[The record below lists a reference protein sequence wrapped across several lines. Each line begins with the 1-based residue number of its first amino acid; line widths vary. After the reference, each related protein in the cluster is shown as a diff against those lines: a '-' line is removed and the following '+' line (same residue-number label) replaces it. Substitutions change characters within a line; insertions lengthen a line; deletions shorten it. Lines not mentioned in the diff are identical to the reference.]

1 MFNVVTGPRTRLCD
15 GGTRRDFLRAGLFGG
30 AGALALGGRGFAS
43 DPALAGPVARDK
55 SVIFLFLAGGPSQY
69 ETFDPKPGGPESH
82 TSINGHVA
90 TALPGVRFSAYLP
103 KLAKLAD
110 RLTVVRSFQT
120 KHPEHNGAH
129 KQLLTADLTVQ
140 DGKPI
145 TEPGL
150 GAVYARAA
158 GAVNP
163 GTGLPR
169 HALIPT
175 TTRNSKGRAGFN
187 GSFES
192 VVEGCQPAG
201 LGTAF
206 APFEVLAPLSDGFA
220 DEKKKRPKP
229 GEVPPP
235 NPLDVFDARVPAAQ
249 LDARLG
255 LLKELDRFNRAA
267 DAAGSMNRLDDFT
280 KQAAGLLQTGRVRKA
295 LDLALED
302 PATLKAYDT
311 EHFLNWNCDDNSKFV
326 RSGPSVGSSL
336 GRQLLLARRLCEAGA
351 GFVTVVNAN
360 WDFHARKGIP
370 NTPEGMGAFAPPLD
384 HAVSAFL
391 EDVKRRGLED
401 KILLV
406 ITGEFGRSGLDKNL
420 GRHHHAK
427 LCPLVLAGA
436 GLKHGQVIGNSDR
449 RGGEPA
455 TEPVTIA
462 DLHAT
467 ILHTLLDVGRMR
479 TDAGVP
485 PKVLD
490 RATKGT
496 PIRELFE

>member
-1 MFNVVTGPRTRLCD
+1 MFDVVTGHRTRLCD
-15 GGTRRDFLRAGLFGG
+15 GSTRRDFLRAGLFGG
-30 AGALALGGRGFAS
+30 LGSLAFGRRGFAS
-43 DPALAGPVARDK
+43 DPANAGPFARDK

-69 ETFDPKPGGPESH
+69 ETFDPKPDGPEGH
-82 TSINGHVA
+82 TSINGHVP
-90 TALPGVRFSAYLP
+90 TSVPGVRFSAYLP
-103 KLAKLAD
+103 KLANMAD
-110 RLTVVRSFQT
+110 RLTVVRSFRT

-129 KQLLTADLTVQ
+129 KQLMTADLTVQ

-163 GTGLPR
+163 TSGLPR

-187 GSFES
+187 GAFES

-201 LGTAF
+201 LGAAF
-206 APFEVLAPLSDGFA
+206 APFELLAPLSDGFA
-220 DEKKKRPKP
+220 EEKKKRKP
-229 GEVPPP
+229 GEEGPA
-235 NPLDVFDARVPAAQ
+235 NPLDVFDPKVPTPQ

-255 LLKELDRFNRAA
+255 LLRELDRFDRAA
-267 DAAGSMNRLDDFT
+267 DAAGAMNRLDEFT
-280 KQAAGLLQTGRVRKA
+280 RQAAGLLQTGRVRKA
-295 LDLALED
+295 LDLSLED
-302 PATLKAYDT
+302 QATIKAYDT
-311 EHFLNWNCDDNSKFV
+311 EQFLNWNCDDNSKFI

-351 GFVTVVNAN
+351 GFVTVINAN

-370 NTPEGMGAFAPPLD
+370 NMPEGMGAFAPPLD

-391 EDVKRRGLED
+391 EDLKQRGLED
-401 KILLV
+401 KIMLV
-406 ITGEFGRSGLDKNL
+406 VTGEFGRSGLDKNL

-427 LCPLVLAGA
+427 LCPLVFAGG
-436 GLKHGQVIGNSDR
+436 GLKHGQVVGQSDR
-449 RGGEPA
+449 RGSEPA
-455 TEPVTIA
+455 TEPIAIA

-479 TDAGVP
+479 ADAGVP
-485 PKVLD
+485 AKVLD

-496 PIRELFE
+496 PIREWFS

>member
-1 MFNVVTGPRTRLCD
+1 MLEVVTGSRSRLCD
-15 GGTRRDFLRAGLFGG
+15 GSSRRDVLRAGLFG
-30 AGALALGGRGFAS
+30 AGALLAPRLRAS
-43 DPALAGPVARDK
+43 DPATAGPPVRDK

-69 ETFDPKPGGPESH
+69 ETFDPKPDGPEGS
-82 TSINGHVA
+82 TSINGHVP
-90 TALPGVRFSAYLP
+90 TAIPGVRFSAYLP

-129 KQLLTADLTVQ
+129 KQLMTADLTVQ

-150 GAVYARAA
+150 GAVYARGA
-158 GAVNP
+158 GAMNP
-163 GTGLPR
+163 KTGFPR
-169 HALIPT
+169 HALVPP

-192 VVEGCQPAG
+192 VVEGVQPAY

-206 APFEVLAPLSDGFA
+206 SPFEVLAPLSDGLN
-220 DEKKKRPKP
+220 EQKKKP
-229 GEVPPP
+229 GNKKVEEAPD
-235 NPLDVFDARVPAAQ
+235 PLAVYQSQLAAPQ
-249 LDARLG
+249 LDGRLD
-255 LLKELDRFNRAA
+255 LLKQLDRFDRAA
-267 DAAGSMNRLDDFT
+267 DAAGSMGRLDSFT
-280 KQAAGLLQTGRVRKA
+280 ARAAEMLRSGSVRKA
-295 LDLALED
+295 LDLSLES

-311 EHFLNWNCDDNSKFV
+311 EHFPNWNCDENSKFI
-326 RSGPSVGSSL
+326 RSGPSVGFSL

-360 WDFHARKGIP
+360 WDFHARKNIP
-370 NTPEGMGAFAPPLD
+370 NMPEGMGVFAPPLD

-391 EDVKRRGLED
+391 EDLKARGLED

-406 ITGEFGRSGLDKNL
+406 VTGEFGRTPGLDKNL
-420 GRHHHAK
+420 GRHHWAK
-427 LCPLVLAGA
+427 ICPLVFAGG
-436 GLKHGQVIGNSDR
+436 GLRHGQVVGQSDR

-467 ILHTLLDVGRMR
+467 ILHTLFDVGRMR
-479 TDAGVP
+479 LDAGAP
-485 PKVLD
+485 ATVLD

-496 PIRELFE
+496 PIKELFS

>member
-1 MFNVVTGPRTRLCD
+1 MFDLITGSRSSLCD
-15 GGTRRDFLRAGLFGG
+15 GSSRRDFLRAGLFGG
-30 AGALALGGRGFAS
+30 LGALALGPRLRAS
-43 DPALAGPVARDK
+43 DPTTAGPFAREK
-55 SVIFLFLAGGPSQY
+55 SVVFLFLAGGPSQY
-69 ETFDPKPGGPESH
+69 ETFDPKPDGPEGH

-110 RLTVVRSFQT
+110 RLTVVRSFRT

-129 KQLLTADLTVQ
+129 KQLMTADLAVQ

-163 GTGLPR
+163 NTGLPR

-175 TTRNSKGRAGFN
+175 TTRNGRGRAGFN

-206 APFEVLAPLSDGFA
+206 APFELLAPLSDGFA
-220 DEKKKRPKP
+220 EEKKKKPKP
-229 GEVPPP
+229 GDVTPP
-235 NPLDVFDARVPAAQ
+235 NPLDVFEPKVSTPQ

-255 LLKELDRFNRAA
+255 LLKELDRFDRAA
-267 DAAGSMNRLDDFT
+267 DSAGAMGRLDEFT
-280 KQAAGLLQTGRVRKA
+280 RQAAGLLQTGRVRKA
-295 LDLALED
+295 LDLSLENS
-302 PATLKAYDT
+302 ATVKAYDT
-311 EHFLNWNCDDNSKFV
+311 EHFLNWNCDDNSKFI
-326 RSGPSVGSSL
+326 RTGPSVGSSL

-351 GFVTVVNAN
+351 GFVTVINAN

-370 NTPEGMGAFAPPLD
+370 NMPEGMGAFAPPLD
-384 HAVSAFL
+384 HAVTAFL
-391 EDVKRRGLED
+391 EDVKQRGLED

-406 ITGEFGRSGLDKNL
+406 ITGEFGRTGLDKNL

-427 LCPLVLAGA
+427 LCPLVFAGG
-436 GLKHGQVIGNSDR
+436 GLKHRQVIGQSDS
-449 RGGEPA
+449 RGREPA
-455 TEPVTIA
+455 TDPISIA

-467 ILHTLLDVGRMR
+467 IMHTLLDVGQMR
-479 TDAGVP
+479 TAAGIP
-485 PKVLD
+485 AKVLD
-490 RATKGT
+490 RATRGT
-496 PIRELFE
+496 PIRELLS